1 MEKRE
6 RERLKAGAEYKGR
19 LILANTVTIK
29 DISISGIC
37 VETSERLNTNNNY
50 RIEMISGSKEKAA
63 LPGKVVRSFIKGTLR
78 QGGDEAI
85 PFYEVGLKFLEL
97 TDNEKQFLEKFLSEL
112 SPTT

>member
-50 RIEMISGSKEKAA
+50 RIEMISGSKEKTA
-63 LPGKVVRSFIKGTLR
+63 LPGKVIRSFIKGALR
-78 QGGDEAI
+78 QGNDTI

>member
-1 MEKRE
+1 M
-6 RERLKAGAEYKGR
+6 
-19 LILANTVTIK
+19 
-29 DISISGIC
+29 
-37 VETSERLNTNNNY
+37 ETSERLNTNNNY

-63 LPGKVVRSFIKGTLR
+63 LPGKVIRSFIKGALR
-78 QGGDEAI
+78 QGNDTI

>member
-6 RERLKAGAEYKGR
+6 QERLKAGAEYKGR

-29 DISISGIC
+29 DISISWIC

-50 RIEMISGSKEKAA
+50 RIEMISSSKEKAA
-63 LPGKVVRSFIKGTLR
+63 LSGKVIRSFIKGALR
-78 QGGDEAI
+78 QGNDTI

>member
-19 LILANTVTIK
+19 LILANAVTIK
-29 DISISGIC
+29 DISFSGIC

-50 RIEMISGSKEKAA
+50 RIEMISSSKEKAA
-63 LPGKVVRSFIKGTLR
+63 LPGKVVRSFIKGARR
-78 QGGDEAI
+78 QGDDTI

-97 TDNEKQFLEKFLSEL
+97 TNSEKFFLEKFLSEL
-112 SPTT
+112 SPKT